1 MDGIFDRLDGFVYI
15 LPALLISI
23 TFHELAH
30 GFVAYKLGDP
40 TAKQMG
46 RLTLNPIKHID
57 PTGLMMLFF
66 FRFGWAKP
74 VPYIPNYFKN
84 RKQGTLLVSLAGPVM
99 NIFIALLSIIWIVAT
114 NGIGIEFTGMLLQFN
129 ILFAIF
135 NMIPVPPLDGS
146 KIVASLLPDRLEA
159 YFWQYERYGYLVLL
173 VLALTGIISK
183 IIVPA
188 YNVVSYGL
196 IYLVQ
201 IFI

>member
-74 VPYIPNYFKN
+74 VPYNPNYFKN

-114 NGIGIEFTGMLLQFN
+114 NGIGIEFTGML
-129 ILFAIF
+129 
-135 NMIPVPPLDGS
+135 
-146 KIVASLLPDRLEA
+146 
-159 YFWQYERYGYLVLL
+159 
-173 VLALTGIISK
+173 
-183 IIVPA
+183 
-188 YNVVSYGL
+188 
-196 IYLVQ
+196 
-201 IFI
+201 

>member
-1 MDGIFDRLDGFVYI
+1 MNGILDRFDSFIYM

-74 VPYIPNYFKN
+74 IPYNPNYFTN
-84 RKQGTLLVSLAGPVM
+84 RKQGTLLVALAGPVT
-99 NIFIALLSIIWIVAT
+99 NLIIALLSVIWIMLT
-114 NGIGIEFTGMLLQFN
+114 NGIGIEFFAMLLQFN
-129 ILFAIF
+129 IIFAIF
-135 NMIPVPPLDGS
+135 NMIPLPPLDGS
-146 KIVASLLPDRLEA
+146 KVIASLLPDKLES
-159 YFWQYERYGYLVLL
+159 YFWKYERFGYPVIL
-173 VLALTGIISK
+173 VLAVTGMISRII
-183 IIVPA
+183 IPA

-201 IFI
+201 IFL

>member
-1 MDGIFDRLDGFVYI
+1 MNGILDRFDSFIYM

-30 GFVAYKLGDP
+30 GFAAYKLGDP

-74 VPYIPNYFKN
+74 IPYNPNYFTN
-84 RKQGTLLVSLAGPVM
+84 RKQGTLLVALAGPVM
-99 NIFIALLSIIWIVAT
+99 NLMIALLSVIWIMLT
-114 NGIGIEFTGMLLQFN
+114 NGMGIEFFAMLLQFN
-129 ILFAIF
+129 IIFAIF
-135 NMIPVPPLDGS
+135 NMIPLPPLDGS
-146 KIVASLLPDRLEA
+146 KVIASLLPDKLEA
-159 YFWQYERYGYLVLL
+159 YFWKYERFGYPVIL
-173 VLALTGIISK
+173 VLAVTGMISRII
-183 IIVPA
+183 IPA

-201 IFI
+201 IFL